1 MGRAYFPEAAK
12 RPRNPFLGCDQQA
25 YDGFVA
31 LAQTILVVDDEP
43 TISQVVASYLRRDGF
58 HAVTAADGPSA
69 VEAAL
74 EHRPDLVVL
83 DVMLPGF
90 DGLQVMARL
99 RQERHVPVILLT
111 ARGEESD
118 RVVGLRLGAD
128 DYVVK
133 PFSPAELVAR
143 VHAVLRRVQLGGDA
157 GDGEGPIAFGNVV
170 VDARERSVAVAGESV
185 ELTAKEFDL
194 LLHLARH
201 LGQVH
206 TRDQLMDAVWRYPF
220 YTDTA
225 TVTVHVRRVR
235 QKIEA
240 DPLKPRHLVTVWGVG
255 YKLTA

>member
-1 MGRAYFPEAAK
+1 M
-12 RPRNPFLGCDQQA
+12 
-25 YDGFVA
+25 A

-58 HAVTAADGPSA
+58 RAVTASDGPSA

-74 EHRPDLVVL
+74 EHKPDLVVL

-99 RQERHVPVILLT
+99 RQDRHVPVILLT

-118 RVVGLRLGAD
+118 RIRGFRLGAD

-143 VHAVLRRVQLGGDA
+143 VHAVLRRVHR
-157 GDGEGPIAFGNVV
+157 DGESDDEAAPISFGDVV
-170 VDARERSVAVAGESV
+170 VDARERSVAVAGAEV

-194 LLHLARH
+194 LLFLARH
-201 LGQVH
+201 LGQVY
-206 TRDQLMDAVWRYPF
+206 TRDELMESVWRYPF

-225 TVTVHVRRVR
+225 TVTVHVRRIR
-235 QKIEA
+235 EKIELE
-240 DPLKPRHLVTVWGVG
+240 PSEPRHLVTVWGVG
-255 YKLTA
+255 YRWDP

>member
-1 MGRAYFPEAAK
+1 M
-12 RPRNPFLGCDQQA
+12 
-25 YDGFVA
+25 
-31 LAQTILVVDDEP
+31 
-43 TISQVVASYLRRDGF
+43 
-58 HAVTAADGPSA
+58 
-69 VEAAL
+69 
-74 EHRPDLVVL
+74 
-83 DVMLPGF
+83 
-90 DGLQVMARL
+90 
-99 RQERHVPVILLT
+99 PVILLT

-143 VHAVLRRVQLGGDA
+143 VHAVLRRVQPVD
-157 GDGEGPIAFGNVV
+157 DEGSIAFGEVV
-170 VDARERSVAVAGESV
+170 VDAGARSVTVAGAPV

-206 TRDQLMDAVWRYPF
+206 TRDQLMESVWRYPF

>member
-1 MGRAYFPEAAK
+1 M
-12 RPRNPFLGCDQQA
+12 
-25 YDGFVA
+25 A

-58 HAVTAADGPSA
+58 RAVTASDGPSA

-99 RQERHVPVILLT
+99 RQVRHVPVILLT

-118 RVVGLRLGAD
+118 RVIGLRLGAD

-143 VHAVLRRVQLGGDA
+143 VHAVLRRVHRDGEANGDA
-157 GDGEGPIAFGNVV
+157 GPITFGDVV
-170 VDARERSVAVAGESV
+170 VDARERSVSVSGEPV

-194 LLHLARH
+194 LAFFMANVGVVVSRDLLLDRVW
-201 LGQVH
+201 GQEYPGG
-206 TRDQLMDAVWRYPF
+206 TR
-220 YTDTA
+220 
-225 TVTVHVRRVR
+225 TVDVHVAQLRRKLGR
-235 QKIEA
+235 PNLIRT
-240 DPLKPRHLVTVWGVG
+240 LRGTG
-255 YKLTA
+255 YKAIAQ

>member
-1 MGRAYFPEAAK
+1 
-12 RPRNPFLGCDQQA
+12 
-25 YDGFVA
+25 
-31 LAQTILVVDDEP
+31 
-43 TISQVVASYLRRDGF
+43 
-58 HAVTAADGPSA
+58 
-69 VEAAL
+69 
-74 EHRPDLVVL
+74 
-83 DVMLPGF
+83 MLPGF

-143 VHAVLRRVQLGGDA
+143 VHAVLRRVHRDGELDSDA
-157 GDGEGPIAFGNVV
+157 GPIPFGDVV
-170 VDARERSVAVAGESV
+170 VDGRERSVSVSGRPV

-194 LLHLARH
+194 LLFLARH
-201 LGQVH
+201 LGQVY
-206 TRDQLMDAVWRYPF
+206 TRDELMESVWRYPF

-240 DPLKPRHLVTVWGVG
+240 DPLKPTHLLTVWGVG
-255 YKLTA
+255 YKLVA

>member
-1 MGRAYFPEAAK
+1 M
-12 RPRNPFLGCDQQA
+12 
-25 YDGFVA
+25 A

-43 TISQVVASYLRRDGF
+43 TISQVVAGYLRRDGF

-143 VHAVLRRVQLGGDA
+143 VHAVLRRVQR
-157 GDGEGPIAFGNVV
+157 DGEPADGAFGDVV
-170 VDARERSVAVAGESV
+170 VDARARSVTVAGTPV

-194 LLHLARH
+194 LLHLGRH

-206 TRDQLMDAVWRYPF
+206 TRDQLMESVWRYPF

>member
-1 MGRAYFPEAAK
+1 M
-12 RPRNPFLGCDQQA
+12 
-25 YDGFVA
+25 A

-58 HAVTAADGPSA
+58 RAVTAADGPSA
-69 VEAAL
+69 VEAAR

-118 RVVGLRLGAD
+118 RVIGLRLGAD

-143 VHAVLRRVQLGGDA
+143 VHAVLRRTQR
-157 GDGEGPIAFGNVV
+157 DGEGAGDSAPITFGNVM
-170 VDARERSVAVAGESV
+170 VDARERSVSVGGEPV

-194 LLHLARH
+194 LLFLARH
-201 LGQVH
+201 LGQVF
-206 TRDQLMDAVWRYPF
+206 TRDELMESVWRYPF

-240 DPLKPRHLVTVWGVG
+240 DPLKPMHLLTVWGVG
-255 YKLTA
+255 YKLAA